1 MKIPGLIEIN
11 TDLSHNDIKECKVLN
26 LTFSDPHVPY
36 IISELGLIREIRYFK
51 ALFKSVLK
59 ELEIEE
65 NDNVAIVSS
74 SVKELIFNLSI
85 ICAIQN
91 QNIEYVNQE
100 MFYTGPLR
108 RNTHISDT
116 TAQDY
121 ELNVD
126 IVDDEDV
133 FYEDDFNLENYD
145 LDDLE
150 D

>member
-1 MKIPGLIEIN
+1 MKIPGLLEID
-11 TDLSHNDIKECKVLN
+11 TDLSHNDIKECKILN
-26 LTFSDPHVPY
+26 LTFSDPHAPRV
-36 IISELGLIREIRYFK
+36 ISELGLIREIRYFK

-65 NDNVAIVSS
+65 KENVAIVSHS
-74 SVKELIFNLSI
+74 INDLIFNLSI

-91 QNIEYVNQE
+91 QNIEYENQE
-100 MFYTGPLR
+100 MYYTGPLR
-108 RNTHISDT
+108 RNTHISD

-133 FYEDDFNLENYD
+133 FYDDDFNPENYD
-145 LDDLE
+145 IDDLE

>member
-1 MKIPGLIEIN
+1 MKIPGLLEIN
-11 TDLSHNDIKECKVLN
+11 TDLSHNDIKDCKILN
-26 LTFSDPHVPY
+26 LTFSDPHVPH

-59 ELEIEE
+59 ELNIEE
-65 NDNVAIVSS
+65 NENVAIVSTS
-74 SVKELIFNLSI
+74 INDLIFNLSI

-100 MFYTGPLR
+100 MYYINPR
-108 RNTHISDT
+108 KNVHISDT
-116 TAQDY
+116 SQDF
-121 ELNVD
+121 ELNID

-133 FYEDDFNLENYD
+133 FYDDDFNLENYD
-145 LDDLE
+145 VDDLE

>member
-1 MKIPGLIEIN
+1 MKIPGLLEIN
-11 TDLSHNDIKECKVLN
+11 TDLNINDISEYKVLN
-26 LTFSDPHVPY
+26 LTFSDQHVPH

-65 NDNVAIVSS
+65 NENVAIVSPS
-74 SVKELIFNLSI
+74 INDLIFNLSI

-100 MFYTGPLR
+100 MYYINPR
-108 RNTHISDT
+108 KNVHISDT
-116 TAQDY
+116 AQDFNPILD
-121 ELNVD
+121 E
-126 IVDDEDV
+126 DEDV
-133 FYEDDFNLENYD
+133 FYDDMLNLGDYEI
-145 LDDLE
+145 DDLE